1 MNGVMDEFTH
11 LSNFPV
17 PVDPSLVIAVAADND
32 AYVPRIGVTHLT
44 DLWPGAQ
51 VRYIQNQGH
60 IQAFIF
66 NRNLFRQT
74 IIDSLKLNADKYY

>member
-1 MNGVMDEFTH
+1 MDEFTH
-11 LSNFPV
+11 LGNFPV
-17 PVDPSLVIAVAADND
+17 PVDPSLVIAVAAAKD
-32 AYVPRIGVTHLT
+32 AYVPRIGVPNLI

-51 VRYIQNQGH
+51 VRYIKNQGH

-74 IIDSLKLNADKYY
+74 IVDTLQLNADKYY